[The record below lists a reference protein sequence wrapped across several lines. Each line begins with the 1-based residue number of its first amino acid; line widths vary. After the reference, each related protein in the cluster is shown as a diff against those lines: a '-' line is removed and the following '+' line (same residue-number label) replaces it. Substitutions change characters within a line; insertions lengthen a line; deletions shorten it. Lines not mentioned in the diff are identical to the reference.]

1 MVALSRGREGVQ
13 VKYPESQLLE
23 LKDSVPESDF
33 FIEPTAGYL
42 GFEVK
47 PGSVNVAAFLEIF
60 RNKRQGQLSV
70 DEGLARPLAQ
80 LEQKR
85 ALRIRKSLI
94 FLHTAKDVYNGYVRD
109 DA

>member
-1 MVALSRGREGVQ
+1 MVDVSRRRQGVQ

-23 LKDSVPESDF
+23 LKNSVPETDF

-47 PGSVNVAAFLEIF
+47 PVLVNVAAFLEIF

-70 DEGLARPLAQ
+70 EEGSDSPLA
-80 LEQKR
+80 
-85 ALRIRKSLI
+85 
-94 FLHTAKDVYNGYVRD
+94 
-109 DA
+109 